1 MCAAKKKDTKMTVLL
16 KCVADK
22 MSKELGPSH
31 KILAEYAR
39 KQLPQRTIP
48 MLQLV
53 ELYIKIKGEQKFVD
67 EYHNES
73 YLYEGMGGF
82 LKRSAQCNGYITI
95 SYGQSVIA
103 QGQI

>member
-1 MCAAKKKDTKMTVLL
+1 MTVLL
-16 KCVADK
+16 KCVAER
-22 MSKELGPSH
+22 MAKELGPSH
-31 KILAEYAR
+31 KIFSGFAI

-53 ELYIKIKGEQKFVD
+53 ELYIKIKGEQTFVD
-67 EYHNES
+67 EYHDES
-73 YLYEGMGGF
+73 YLYEEMGGF

-95 SYGQSVIA
+95 SYGQSIIA